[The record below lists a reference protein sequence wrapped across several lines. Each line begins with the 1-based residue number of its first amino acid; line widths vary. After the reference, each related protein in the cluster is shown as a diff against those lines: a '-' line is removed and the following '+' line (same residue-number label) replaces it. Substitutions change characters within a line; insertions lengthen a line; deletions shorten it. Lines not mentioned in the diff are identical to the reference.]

1 MRPFYANISTIN
13 KVFYRSEVIM
23 FFDVTQ
29 DFNIYFLSDIGKATI
44 WWKNRQRMHI
54 FPEEEIQMA
63 TDV

>member
-13 KVFYRSEVIM
+13 KVFYWSEAIM

-44 WWKNRQRMHI
+44 WWKNRQRMQI